1 MSQPPLNAV
10 RAFVAAAR
18 RLSFQGAA
26 RELCVTPGAVSRQ
39 IQALEA
45 HLGVALFERRHRAV
59 ALTQLGAL
67 YLAQCGP
74 ALDAIDTTSRR
85 VRELAR
91 NAAGA
96 RRAVV
101 RLDATPTFAM
111 HWLIPRLAE
120 FRAQH
125 PAIEVR
131 LGTSQEDIV
140 RSADVD
146 LHIRRDP
153 AHFGGLEGKPFMR
166 EYAALVCSP
175 RLRDWQTLTTPE
187 KILGA
192 PLVRM
197 RSRPDL
203 WPKWLARCA
212 ATETH
217 AGPLGAAAQFT
228 EFDNTILAIQA
239 VVEGLGVGLIPELF
253 IAELRQGA
261 RWSDCRAANPS
272 RPAPTTCSANGPKRR
287 RKWKSS
293 AAGSNAARQTPA
305 RPAKAMPRRNDRP
318 RRSARTPIRRRR
330 DVAQPRRTRRAFA
343 GAGRTVSLRPE
354 CVAKHP
360 SSGHAR
366 PAGQAC
372 SSPH

>member
-45 HLGVALFERRHRAV
+45 HLGVALFERRHRTV

-74 ALDAIDTTSRR
+74 ALDAIDATSRR

-91 NAAGA
+91 NAAGE

-131 LGTSQEDIV
+131 LGTSQENIV

-153 AHFGGLEGKPFMR
+153 AHFGGLEGSPFMS

-212 ATETH
+212 AAETH
-217 AGPLGAAAQFT
+217 SEPLGAAAQFT

-253 IAELRQGA
+253 IAELRQGGA
-261 RWSDCRAANPS
+261 LVGLPGSEPFSTGAYHLLCERPEASEEVEIFRRWLERSAANI
-272 RPAPTTCSANGPKRR
+272 RPPGE
-287 RKWKSS
+287 
-293 AAGSNAARQTPA
+293 GDTP
-305 RPAKAMPRRNDRP
+305 
-318 RRSARTPIRRRR
+318 
-330 DVAQPRRTRRAFA
+330 
-343 GAGRTVSLRPE
+343 PE
-354 CVAKHP
+354 
-360 SSGHAR
+360 
-366 PAGQAC
+366 
-372 SSPH
+372 

>member
-18 RLSFQGAA
+18 RLSFQRAA
-26 RELCVTPGAVSRQ
+26 SELFVTPGAVSRQ
-39 IQALEA
+39 IQTLEA

-59 ALTQLGAL
+59 ALTQMGAL

-74 ALDAIDTTSRR
+74 ALDAIDATSRR

-91 NAAGA
+91 NAAGE

-131 LGTSQEDIV
+131 LGTSQENIV

-153 AHFGGLEGKPFMR
+153 AHFGGLTGEPFMS

-175 RLRDWQTLTTPE
+175 RLRGWQTLTTPE
-187 KILGA
+187 RILGA

-203 WPKWLARCA
+203 WPKWRARCA
-212 ATETH
+212 AAETP
-217 AGPLGAAAQFT
+217 AEPLGAPAQLT

-253 IAELRQGA
+253 VEELLQSGA
-261 RWSDCRAANPS
+261 LVELPGAAPFATGAYHLLSERPEASEAVAIFRRWLED
-272 RPAPTTCSANGPKRR
+272 SATRR
-287 RKWKSS
+287 HPPG
-293 AAGSNAARQTPA
+293 ADG
-305 RPAKAMPRRNDRP
+305 
-318 RRSARTPIRRRR
+318 
-330 DVAQPRRTRRAFA
+330 AQPR
-343 GAGRTVSLRPE
+343 
-354 CVAKHP
+354 
-360 SSGHAR
+360 
-366 PAGQAC
+366 
-372 SSPH
+372 